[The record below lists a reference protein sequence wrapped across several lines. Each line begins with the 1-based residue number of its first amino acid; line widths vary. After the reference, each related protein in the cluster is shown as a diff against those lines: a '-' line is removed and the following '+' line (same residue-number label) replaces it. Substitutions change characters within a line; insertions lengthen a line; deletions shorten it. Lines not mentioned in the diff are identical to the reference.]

1 MQGIGAVNMS
11 MGGASTAQPLDISG
25 ALQWNPASISG
36 FSGTNIGLDVGM
48 MFSSPTL
55 SSKLPAGMM
64 GEGSPEMSGSVDSEK
79 GVSPL
84 PSLAIVW
91 GKEDSKHTFGAS
103 IFGVSGFGVDFPQE
117 TNLPKNPDGTPNM
130 SWNPNNS
137 SPISF
142 PQSMGGFGHIKSNY
156 MLLQVGLT
164 WAYQITENLSI
175 GVEPT
180 LNYQSLEI
188 SPNPLLQP
196 GAAGYL
202 SSEATSAIG
211 YGGQVGI
218 FYDTKT
224 GFKVGA
230 SYKTKQYMAD
240 FSFKGD
246 DTNGNVGKDFTMNFP
261 AIASI
266 GVGYSTEKFDFALDY
281 RRVMYSGTEGFEKSG
296 WTIAENG
303 FPTGT
308 VEGFGWKDMN
318 VISAG
323 LQLKLVEKMPIR
335 VGYTYSSNPIDEEL
349 IMFSVSAPA
358 IIKHAFQLGLGYE
371 FSEKFTLNGLFH
383 YGTSGG
389 KTTGNMLNPMMI
401 SADNPYGAIPGSEV
415 SVEMSTMLISLG
427 ISYTL

>member
-1 MQGIGAVNMS
+1 
-11 MGGASTAQPLDISG
+11 
-25 ALQWNPASISG
+25 
-36 FSGTNIGLDVGM
+36 
-48 MFSSPTL
+48 
-55 SSKLPAGMM
+55 
-64 GEGSPEMSGSVDSEK
+64 
-79 GVSPL
+79 
-84 PSLAIVW
+84 
-91 GKEDSKHTFGAS
+91 
-103 IFGVSGFGVDFPQE
+103 
-117 TNLPKNPDGTPNM
+117 
-130 SWNPNNS
+130 
-137 SPISF
+137 
-142 PQSMGGFGHIKSNY
+142 MGGFGHIKSNY